1 MIQDSE
7 KEKNK
12 ITSRTVL
19 KQFLTKRGF
28 VGILLA
34 VVVLWAGIWMVSLF
48 KKSKS
53 DPRKEVAKSDTSVL
67 TQEPSTSPPATVPSG
82 THHPATP
89 EDSAHGISRE
99 SSVHDAPPP
108 SVGHPTQSVPQEKPV
123 SKSHDVSHSPVRR
136 FPARG
141 MALVDSLIKPLQ
153 YELKERF
160 WGWRSNDLIRFTDN
174 VNSFQLGVLEV
185 TRRSAVILAERI
197 SRTGSTE
204 AFDKNLE
211 NAMNWFM
218 IKPTKYWFPS
228 AESKYKMGL
237 EEFRIYYSKLE
248 KGQAAFYTRTD
259 NLIPLLIAYEDL
271 LGSCDENLVK
281 QREKDGQPVSFFL
294 ADEYFF
300 YAKGVASA
308 LLTILEA
315 VQQDFSEI
323 VESRKGMEV
332 LHHAI
337 ESCRIAT
344 KISPWIITN
353 SDLSSIFAN
362 HRANMA
368 APISH
373 ARFYLGVLIKALST

>member
-1 MIQDSE
+1 MENEKNEGVGRINFRRFLTRRVIVGTMITIAVLWVVISVIGAFKKPKTEAHKEVVKSEESIPSHDPGTRDDSVHTPSPDQSTHQDSALPAPHP
-7 KEKNK
+7 
-12 ITSRTVL
+12 I
-19 KQFLTKRGF
+19 
-28 VGILLA
+28 
-34 VVVLWAGIWMVSLF
+34 
-48 KKSKS
+48 
-53 DPRKEVAKSDTSVL
+53 
-67 TQEPSTSPPATVPSG
+67 SPPAPEKSAPKANETS
-82 THHPATP
+82 HTP
-89 EDSAHGISRE
+89 I
-99 SSVHDAPPP
+99 
-108 SVGHPTQSVPQEKPV
+108 K
-123 SKSHDVSHSPVRR
+123 R
-136 FPARG
+136 FPATG
-141 MALVDSLIKPLQ
+141 MAFVDSLIKPLE
-153 YELKERF
+153 YEIKERF
-160 WGWRSNDLIRFTDN
+160 WGWRPNDLIRFTDN

-237 EEFRIYYSKLE
+237 EEFRIYYTKLE
-248 KGQAAFYTRTD
+248 KRQAAFYTRTD

-281 QREKDGQPVSFFL
+281 QREKDGQPVSFFM

-308 LLTILEA
+308 MLTILEA
-315 VQQDFSEI
+315 LQQDFDEI

-344 KISPWIITN
+344 KISPWIVTN